1 MLLSPSRRMRSLST
15 ASRQITIPPRYAAYA
30 MVLIMAVS
38 VNSYFDRV
46 SEIEAED
53 REASGADSGEPV
65 VLSTTLWSEGFET
78 VGNTA
83 DGGSRYALAASTASG
98 ASAIVESSDGSE
110 DYVTRS
116 DGSNIKS
123 DNDVSSDGG
132 GTWGAAVGSWSFG
145 IHDQDGAPT
154 PCDPCVLTWSGIDIS
169 SYTGLEFSG
178 YFAEDDDSSNQDW
191 DAGDKLEVEVSIDSG
206 SWTDIFMISG
216 GYGGASTNAA
226 PYTDTDFDGVGDG
239 TEITDTWQSFTSS
252 ISGTGSSM
260 DIRVVVSSLTQ
271 TDTDIW
277 FDALQIVGTAASGDC
292 AAGQYSS
299 DGQAPCTPCP
309 AGSFS
314 RTPASHGA
322 RPHGAASTPPA
333 PATRGRAHAPQA
345 ATPPARAARP
355 PARPA
360 RPASTSRP
368 APSRTAPLPRAANT
382 PQARVTP
389 ALPTAWPESTLR
401 HRAARPPARPAPQAP
416 TSRAPASPGAPAP
429 WAASTSQE
437 PAPRPRRLAPRAA
450 TPPAR
455 AARHRARPSLP
466 TTTRIRL
473 ACRGTP
479 RAPRGRAPAA
489 QRGPTRHPTA
499 RDRERTV

>member
-1 MLLSPSRRMRSLST
+1 MLLSRSWRMRSLST
-15 ASRQITIPPRYAAYA
+15 ASRQISIPPRYAAYA
-30 MVLIMAVS
+30 MVIIMAIS

-65 VLSTTLWSEGFET
+65 ALSTTLWSEGFET

-154 PCDPCVLTWSGIDIS
+154 PCDPCVLTWSGITIS
-169 SYTGLEFSG
+169 SYTSLEFSG

-252 ISGTGSSM
+252 ISGTGTSM

-299 DGQAPCTPCP
+299 NGQAPCTPCP
-309 AGSFS
+309 AGSFQPYTGKS
-314 RTPASHGA
+314 WCTTAWGGQYATGTGNTGQTACAAGSYSPSSGGASACTPCEAGKYQDGGAKSYCTLAEGGQFASGTGNTGTTDCVAGEYSPTSGGA
-322 RPHGAASTPPA
+322 SACTPCAAGTYQPSAGKSWCSSALGGQYVSGTGATSQTPCAAGSYSPSSGGATSCTAVPA
-333 PATRGRAHAPQA
+333 DNYQDQA
-345 ATPPARAARP
+345 GMSWYTACPSGT
-355 PARPA
+355 
-360 RPASTSRP
+360 STSG
-368 APSRTAPLPRAANT
+368 ATGSD
-382 PQARVTP
+382 
-389 ALPTAWPESTLR
+389 E
-401 HRAARPPARPAPQAP
+401 
-416 TSRAPASPGAPAP
+416 ASDCA
-429 WAASTSQE
+429 
-437 PAPRPRRLAPRAA
+437 
-450 TPPAR
+450 
-455 AARHRARPSLP
+455 
-466 TTTRIRL
+466 
-473 ACRGTP
+473 
-479 RAPRGRAPAA
+479 
-489 QRGPTRHPTA
+489 
-499 RDRERTV
+499 